1 MATPPSAGAY
11 DVVVVGSGSAGSPA
25 AIGAAR
31 GGSRTLLIEKL
42 LFLGGN
48 STAVLD
54 TFYGFVTPGERLRKV
69 VAGIADEVVDEL
81 RRLSEVVS
89 RQNTYG
95 AGIRVTYAAERLKVV
110 WERLVTAAG
119 ARVML
124 HSFLQGEAVSKGR
137 VVELVVAT
145 KGGLRWLVAGFAEML
160 LNSGLIRD
168 DVHRMF
174 VADPA
179 SFFAFESREAA

>member
-1 MATPPSAGAY
+1 MATLPSAGAY

-42 LFLGGN
+42 PFLGGN

-95 AGIRVTYAAERLKVV
+95 AGIRCHLRRRASESGVGAPRHGRRRPGDAA
-110 WERLVTAAG
+110 LVPAG
-119 ARVML
+119 R
-124 HSFLQGEAVSKGR
+124 
-137 VVELVVAT
+137 
-145 KGGLRWLVAGFAEML
+145 GGVKR
-160 LNSGLIRD
+160 
-168 DVHRMF
+168 
-174 VADPA
+174 A
-179 SFFAFESREAA
+179 SR